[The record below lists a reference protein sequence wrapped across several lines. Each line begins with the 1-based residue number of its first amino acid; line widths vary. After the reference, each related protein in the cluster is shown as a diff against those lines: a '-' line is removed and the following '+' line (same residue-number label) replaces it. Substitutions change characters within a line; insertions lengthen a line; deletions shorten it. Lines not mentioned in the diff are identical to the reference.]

1 LRVARLAAKGLT
13 NREVAQA
20 LFITSATAK
29 THLKRAYRKL
39 GITRR
44 DQLEHA
50 LSDLHA
56 SEDLSAAAAAG
67 ISSHPS
73 G

>member
-1 LRVARLAAKGLT
+1 VARLAAQGLT

-20 LFITSATAK
+20 LFITTATAK
-29 THLKRAYRKL
+29 THLGHVYRKL
-39 GITRR
+39 GITSR

-50 LSDLHA
+50 LTDLLA
-56 SEDLSAAAAAG
+56 NPSEDLSAAAAS